1 MIAQDITSV
10 SLDAFHHKTAG
21 KQVILLYYW
30 TTYRGLFLS
39 HFLAAA
45 GTGLL
50 YYRLQRDQVPLA
62 EWLADLAAE
71 LDTMTGGFGA
81 ALREALTV
89 SPSKPEALGQALAA
103 DLNAFSARPAVLY
116 LDELDR
122 TPYDAAFE
130 RFVRALVGSLAADS
144 QIVCCARSLTYTPW
158 YECMVSGKAAVLGTE
173 RRKDD
178 VIFTVEA
185 QPRPQL
191 EVYAL
196 GRGYALVNGRHIT
209 NWDGALPHN
218 LFFYFVDHPLVTRDM
233 IFETFWPELSVKEA
247 TNVFHVTKR
256 KISERISAKTGSGRN
271 YELTQYSGGFYLP
284 SEKITRH
291 YDVADF
297 SDALERSLSAASDEQ
312 EEALLAQAIALYR
325 APYVETINMPWANQ
339 RREQLRQNYAQAL
352 INMGRLQRR
361 RGDLQRALGFFTRAL
376 KETPAREDVH
386 RDVMNLYLQ
395 LDMPA
400 EALRQYRALERLL
413 DEQLRIPPA
422 RESRA
427 LFEQITARF

>member
-10 SLDAFHHKTAG
+10 PLDAFRHKTAG

-30 TTYRGLFLS
+30 TTYRSLFLW
-39 HFLAAA
+39 HFLASA

-50 YYRLQRDQVPLA
+50 YYRLQRDQVPLV

-71 LDTMTGGFGA
+71 LDTMAAGFGA
-81 ALREALTV
+81 TLREALTA
-89 SPSKPEALGQALAA
+89 SGSKPEALGQALAA
-103 DLNAFSARPAVLY
+103 DLNAFGARPAVLY

-130 RFVRALVGSLAADS
+130 RFARALVGSLADDS
-144 QIVCCARSLTYTPW
+144 QIVCCGRSLMYSPW
-158 YECMVSGKAAVLGTE
+158 YEYVASGKAAVLGTE

-178 VIFTVEA
+178 AIFTVEP

-196 GRGYALVNGRHIT
+196 GRGYVLVNGRHIA

-256 KISERISAKTGSGRN
+256 KISERISAKVGSGQS

-297 SDALERSLSAASDEQ
+297 SDALERSLSAVSDEQ

-325 APYVETINMPWANQ
+325 APYVEAINMPWANQ

-361 RGDLQRALGFFTRAL
+361 RGDLQRALGFFARAL

-386 RDVMNLYLQ
+386 RDIMNLYLK

-400 EALRQYRALERLL
+400 EALRQYHALERLL

-422 RESRA
+422 RESRE